1 MRAARSLLVRV
12 SPLLGMLVFGT
23 FLYLAGQSAGD
34 LREVVSSEISVA
46 GSESSLRLEFR
57 DGSDLEVLFRNGQV
71 VVDGQEEGSFTQGGV
86 LDTAWRSLLGQ
97 AVALDNGSVSRVFR
111 EWSPPADME
120 GQEGSVAARLDQV
133 LEEALLTSPPP
144 SQPQQAP
151 GNLTG
156 LEGIPLGALLSRA
169 NRLPALAEALEGL
182 SLGEVRVEV
191 GRSVSVDEG
200 EQVDGSL
207 IVVDGDVDVRG
218 EVTENLVVVGGE
230 LHLHPESRVGGDVRL
245 SQGTAG
251 LQEGLVEGSFQEFGS
266 ATTAFS
272 PDAEDAREESR
283 AEARARAAEAR
294 DEARDEARSRSRATR
309 TSSGFL
315 SPLRHVGAGLAGL
328 LQTLLSFA
336 ILSGLGLLVRH
347 FFPQHLERV
356 GQTARHAPGR
366 SAVVG
371 LAGVVLFFPAWV
383 VGAVVLTISI
393 VGIPLLLVWLPA
405 MPLAMA
411 AGGLLGF
418 LAVARLVGE
427 WVTER
432 EVPGLEWARSS
443 NEVHILVV
451 GVGSLLAA
459 LAAAHVIQMGGPL
472 LGFLRVLLQLLSGVV
487 MFGAVITGLGAVLL
501 SRAGRDNR
509 ATGARY
515 GWDDDPTTTQE
526 V

>member
-12 SPLLGMLVFGT
+12 SPLLGVLVFGT

-57 DGSDLEVLFRNGQV
+57 DGNDVEVVFRSGQV
-71 VVDGQEEGSFTQGGV
+71 MVDGREEGSFTQGGV

-97 AVALDNGSVSRVFR
+97 AVALDNGSIARVFQ
-111 EWSPPADME
+111 EWSPPADLE
-120 GQEGSVAARLDQV
+120 DQESSLAARLDQL
-133 LEEALLTSPPP
+133 LEEALQTSPPSP
-144 SQPQQAP
+144 QPPQNP
-151 GNLTG
+151 GSLTA
-156 LEGIPLGALLSRA
+156 LDGIPLGALLSRA
-169 NRLPALAEALEGL
+169 HRLPALAEALEGL
-182 SLGEVRVEV
+182 SLEEVRVEV

-218 EVTENLVVVGGE
+218 EVMEHLVVVGGE
-230 LHLHPESRVGGDVRL
+230 LRLHPESRVGGDVRL
-245 SQGTAG
+245 SHGTAG
-251 LQEGLVEGSFQEFGS
+251 LRDGRVGGSFRNLG
-266 ATTAFS
+266 TTDTSFS
-272 PDAEDAREESR
+272 PEAEEAQEESR
-283 AEARARAAEAR
+283 AEARDRAADDR
-294 DEARDEARSRSRATR
+294 DEARDRARSRTTR
-309 TSSGFL
+309 TGSGFL

-336 ILSGLGLLVRH
+336 IISGLGLLVRH

-356 GQTARHAPGR
+356 SQTARHAPGR
-366 SAVVG
+366 SAMVG

-383 VGAVVLTISI
+383 VGAVVLAISI
-393 VGIPLLLVWLPA
+393 VGIPLLLIWLPA
-405 MPLAMA
+405 LPLALA

-472 LGFLRVLLQLLSGVV
+472 LGFLRILLHLLSGLV

-501 SRAGRDNR
+501 SRAGREEHV
-509 ATGARY
+509 GGSRY
-515 GWDDDPTTTQE
+515 SWDDDPTTTQE
-526 V
+526 A